1 MNKKV
6 LTLCAGFLLAGSLTA
21 VQAVGDEVKVADA
34 SMLVNGAQY
43 KIVAV
48 GTAGEDSVM
57 VKGWLPY
64 NGSGAYSAPVFK
76 PANES
81 NPTLWTLNKSE
92 GGFTL
97 SHAEDSVIRLGGNSA
112 NKNEYLYSNA
122 TNNVIDFSY
131 NPADSLLVG
140 VNSKYPT
147 KIWGENLGL
156 SFADT
161 ADASKFVF
169 YMQKPTLNQDSIASG
184 ITQEAKGLIYVVDAD
199 GKYVGAT
206 AKTSELR
213 SSENYNLSAI
223 TAKEFMALSDEAKEA
238 YSWVKEGNALKNVA
252 GNVYLTTTAE
262 GDIDLSDEAVNV
274 EVKGEG
280 SILSTDAGSAA
291 VTLLSAEFGAPVQSV
306 NGVEANTKEDA
317 TSIVLTVGGK
327 VVATNEDKEIVFLDS
342 YDENDALYTVWTLTP
357 TEKTKDQY
365 VLTLVNNGV
374 TLSTENGYVYVDV
387 QVTKNDDGSFSYTLP
402 SELVLKTST
411 NTGDQY
417 VGFDATA
424 EALTETTSINESSQF
439 GAGQIQIAK
448 MYVKDLLPRGAEFFN
463 VTITYLKNTADETDL
478 TSIFAGNLTPY
489 SYINYDGG
497 DIDKTLSGPNDTE
510 FMLMN
515 EKGQI
520 LAVNIDPDARLS
532 EGKDNHVYPLTLI
545 DPSDLMNDI
554 KEGGKH
560 YYKVWFSI
568 EYTPGKDATTTG
580 TFGVTD
586 IMVNIG
592 DGTTPEW
599 KTIGCYLDK
608 TVPTLVAADDV
619 LLKDV
624 TIELNA
630 SKVVN
635 AQNWLNKP
643 AYYTVEVANT
653 NKKAAHYGKV
663 LGLNASGLINYVD
676 PAKTNI
682 ELPEGQFSIE
692 YVYQDAKGEDLEYPY
707 YKFTNRETGNSI
719 TDYRNDNPVE
729 FKLDASSLYSVD
741 GGTTFAYRHG
751 GHMDTLVIKA
761 VTDYKS
767 EDGFKRF
774 TAEDLNANT
783 YNISMPILNGPL
795 YVIENHN
802 DRHRVGLDAEE
813 ATDWRI
819 EMSTV
824 RMMDAANDLV
834 RVVPDTVSVP
844 TGISYYVANVGWVKT
859 DDATGKYKKYYDANT
874 ELQIPTYIL
883 KNTATNEYLDGKDY
897 EEEVGNAYY
906 VCNEDERT
914 ATRVALKL
922 VGDSTINLIPVMG
935 QSNYDEVAEEYK
947 NDWFAGIEI
956 QESAYD
962 TYANALTL
970 QGQKIIGGTTVATG
984 VLHDVTRF
992 QSTDNDLFVI
1002 TPSDARTY
1010 ALLEQGENIV
1020 LMREK
1025 NNDEV
1030 VYEDGEF
1037 AGIDNRLAYED
1048 INPTL
1053 YVDTAY
1059 VDRVGNYK
1067 YQYLLMVQPSLSNE
1081 WFCPYNE
1088 EHNTEAWKEENGVDH
1103 CADAVRTDRIDG
1115 RFLVNMRDSAD
1126 ANEDVHNNKFEYD
1139 GESKLAFVPGYHQND
1154 TLYLTNEAGEVI
1166 AKSEVGNS
1174 AAHYAKFAF
1183 KMINEDQNEFV
1194 VEVGE
1199 GFIEQTT
1206 WTWKG
1211 NKWVRETSK
1220 GEPTVGYLRWHN
1232 GNLVVTPNLDQAEH
1246 FTMEASELQA
1256 TANEEISAES
1266 TGVSVVA
1273 TDGAVV
1279 IKGAEGKNVVIAT
1292 ILGKVVAN
1300 ETINSDN
1307 ETIAVPAGI
1316 AVVSVDGESFKVVV
1330 K

>member
-1 MNKKV
+1 MNRKV
-6 LTLCAGFLLAGSLTA
+6 LTLCAGFLLAGGMYANAQYVKVDPANLVDGQYVLANAAGDSIVAFTEGAANTWDSVVVKKGLVSSANAENLVQFAQNPSNAKQWTLSYNGRTIYVHSDGVAYTGEGTQLVALNAQDSLATFQTA
-21 VQAVGDEVKVADA
+21 SNGSITDGTPAAKKYLTRVADA
-34 SMLVNGAQY
+34 VKGFDKAYAGSQFALYAKLAEAPAGEAIADIAETAQTFLLMIDNQYVGLASGTTRAAVANDSGLTLVN
-43 KIVAV
+43 
-48 GTAGEDSVM
+48 E
-57 VKGWLPY
+57 
-64 NGSGAYSAPVFK
+64 K
-76 PANES
+76 PANEDGFVWVEEAGAYKNLKS
-81 NPTLWTLNKSE
+81 GKYLAVTKNKELTLVETATTE
-92 GGFTL
+92 
-97 SHAEDSVIRLGGNSA
+97 
-112 NKNEYLYSNA
+112 NA
-122 TNNVIDFSY
+122 ISY
-131 NPADSLLVG
+131 NGNGLLIGETLVG
-140 VNSKYPT
+140 SGMVLQSNTPMP
-147 KIWGENLGL
+147 I
-156 SFADT
+156 T
-161 ADASKFVF
+161 ASYNA
-169 YMQKPTLNQDSIASG
+169 
-184 ITQEAKGLIYVVDAD
+184 
-199 GKYVGAT
+199 
-206 AKTSELR
+206 AKT
-213 SSENYNLSAI
+213 
-223 TAKEFMALSDEAKEA
+223 
-238 YSWVKEGNALKNVA
+238 
-252 GNVYLTTTAE
+252 
-262 GDIDLSDEAVNV
+262 
-274 EVKGEG
+274 
-280 SILSTDAGSAA
+280 
-291 VTLLSAEFGAPVQSV
+291 
-306 NGVEANTKEDA
+306 DA
-317 TSIVLTVGGK
+317 TSVVLYTNNNTVIAADGS
-327 VVATNEDKEIVFLDS
+327 I
-342 YDENDALYTVWTLTP
+342 DEGYNANSSLETVWTLKAVAVGSAVGDNQKY
-357 TEKTKDQY
+357 EVRLYNAEVEDNDGY
-365 VLTLVNNGV
+365 LVVDGNIVTVEQGNGV
-374 TLSTENGYVYVDV
+374 SVDKDGKITLPADGAIILKAGDEYVTIENG
-387 QVTKNDDGSFSYTLP
+387 
-402 SELVLKTST
+402 
-411 NTGDQY
+411 
-417 VGFDATA
+417 
-424 EALTETTSINESSQF
+424 ALTTTSVKGQAVEF
-439 GAGQIQIAK
+439 GLGQIEIANV
-448 MYVKDLLPRGAEFFN
+448 YVKDLLPRGAEFFN
-463 VTITYLKNTADETDL
+463 VTITYLKDTDDETDL

-497 DIDKTLSGPNDTE
+497 DIDKTLSGPYDTR

-515 EKGQI
+515 GDGKI
-520 LAVNIDPDARLS
+520 LAANTDPDARLS
-532 EGKDNHVYPLTLI
+532 EGEANHVYPLTLI

-560 YYKVWFSI
+560 FYKVWFTI
-568 EYTPGKDATTTG
+568 EYTPGKDATTAG
-580 TFGVTD
+580 AFGVTD
-586 IMVNIG
+586 IKVYTGNG
-592 DGTTPEW
+592 DVRTDSENW
-599 KTIGCYLDK
+599 QTIGCYLDK
-608 TVPTLVAADDV
+608 TVPTLAAAAGAT
-619 LLKDV
+619 LKDV

-719 TDYRNDNPVE
+719 TDYRNGNPVE

-751 GHMDTLVIKA
+751 GYMDTLVIKA

-956 QESAYD
+956 KESAYD

-1010 ALLEQGENIV
+1010 ALLEQGENII

-1059 VDRVGNYK
+1059 VDRAGNYK

-1081 WFCPYNE
+1081 WYCPYNE

-1139 GESKLAFVPGYHQND
+1139 GESKLALVPGYHQND

-1199 GFIEQTT
+1199 GFTEQTT
-1206 WTWKG
+1206 VTYKG
-1211 NKWVRETSK
+1211 GNRVSETSK

>member
-21 VQAVGDEVKVADA
+21 VAQETNWVPVTADQLVDGAVYKIMKGDSVLADA
-34 SMLVNGAQY
+34 AN
-43 KIVAV
+43 
-48 GTAGEDSVM
+48 
-57 VKGWLPY
+57 LP
-64 NGSGAYSAPVFK
+64 NVAYSSQTHAPIFK
-76 PANES
+76 HENENANYIK
-81 NPTLWTLNKSE
+81 WTLTKGTN
-92 GGFTL
+92 GFTL
-97 SHAEDSVIRLGGNSA
+97 KSDSVNANPVYRNSGNGFFTDSNQTPAEFSLSGGTLTNDDKIVESWGG
-112 NKNEYLYSNA
+112 LYISS
-122 TNNVIDFSY
+122 TD
-131 NPADSLLVG
+131 AD
-140 VNSKYPT
+140 KT
-147 KIWGENLGL
+147 K
-156 SFADT
+156 A
-161 ADASKFVF
+161 AVVKF
-169 YMQKPTLNQDSIASG
+169 YMQKPELSQDSIADGSSVLEEVSG
-184 ITQEAKGLIYVVDAD
+184 LVYIVKD
-199 GKYVGAT
+199 GNYVGVSP
-206 AKTSELR
+206 KVLR
-213 SSENYNLSAI
+213 SSSNYDLSEI
-223 TAKEFMALSDEAKEA
+223 SAKAFDALTDEEKEA
-238 YSWVKEGNALKNVA
+238 YSWVKVGNALKNVA
-252 GNVYLTTTAE
+252 VDVYLSTENDGSLA
-262 GDIDLSDEAVNV
+262 LSDEVVDVTIN
-274 EVKGEG
+274 ETGN
-280 SILSTDAGSAA
+280 ILTTNNGSAA
-291 VTLLSAEFGAPVQSV
+291 VTLLSAQFGAPVQSV

-463 VTITYLKNTADETDL
+463 VTITYLKDTDDETDL

-532 EGKDNHVYPLTLI
+532 EGSANHVYPLTLI
-545 DPSDLMNDI
+545 EPNDLMNDMAKPI
-554 KEGGKH
+554 ADQC
-560 YYKVWFSI
+560 YLVWFSI

-580 TFGVTD
+580 AFSVTD

-592 DGTTPEW
+592 TGTSEDW

-619 LLKDV
+619 TLKDV

-643 AYYTVEVANT
+643 AYYTVEVANV

-663 LGLNASGLINYVD
+663 LGLDASGYIDYVD

-682 ELPEGQFSIE
+682 ELPEGQFAIE
-692 YVYQDAKGEDLEYPY
+692 YVTKDAAGEDLDYPY
-707 YKFTNRETGNSI
+707 YKFTNRETGNAYA
-719 TDYRNDNPVE
+719 DYGRE
-729 FKLDASSLYSVD
+729 FTLLASSLYSVD

-751 GHMDTLVIKA
+751 GHMDTLAIKA

-774 TAEDLNANT
+774 TAEELNANT
-783 YNISMPILNGPL
+783 YNISMPVLNGPL

-844 TGISYYVANVGWVKT
+844 TTIKYWADNAWRTTQITNPK
-859 DDATGKYKKYYDANT
+859 GKYYAPNT

-922 VGDSTINLIPVMG
+922 VGDSTINLIPVTG
-935 QSNYDEVAEEYK
+935 QSLYDEVAK
-947 NDWFAGIEI
+947 QSKDDWFAGIEI
-956 QESAYD
+956 KESEYD
-962 TYANALTL
+962 DYAEALSL
-970 QGQKIIGGTTVATG
+970 RGQKIIGGTTVATG
-984 VLHDVTRF
+984 VLHDVNRF

-1002 TPSDARTY
+1002 EPSDARTY
-1010 ALLEQGENIV
+1010 ALLEQGENII

-1059 VDRVGNYK
+1059 VDRAGNYK
-1067 YQYLLMVQPSLSNE
+1067 YQYLLMVQPNLSNE

-1199 GFIEQTT
+1199 GFTEQTT
-1206 WTWKG
+1206 VTYKG
-1211 NKWVRETSK
+1211 GNRVSETSK

>member
-6 LTLCAGFLLAGSLTA
+6 LTLCAGFSLTA
-21 VQAVGDEVKVADA
+21 TAQGEWIPVSADQ
-34 SMLVNGAQY
+34 LVNGAEY
-43 KIVAV
+43 RIMK
-48 GTAGEDSVM
+48 GDSVLADAQNL
-57 VKGWLPY
+57 VGPVLTSSVNAPIFKGL
-64 NGSGAYSAPVFK
+64 
-76 PANES
+76 NE
-81 NPTLWTLNKSE
+81 NPNYVGWTLTKVEN
-92 GGFTL
+92 GFTL
-97 SHAEDSVIRLGGNSA
+97 KSDSTNANPIYTYNGGLFTNGASSPSTVF
-112 NKNEYLYSNA
+112 NLVDSMLVVGTDTVHSWGGLYLPT
-122 TNNVIDFSY
+122 TNI
-131 NPADSLLVG
+131 PAQIAKV
-140 VNSKYPT
+140 VFQMKQPT
-147 KIWGENLGL
+147 M
-156 SFADT
+156 S
-161 ADASKFVF
+161 
-169 YMQKPTLNQDSIASG
+169 QDSIADGSAVLEEVSG
-184 ITQEAKGLIYVVDAD
+184 LVYIVQNNKYIGAVPVETQTRAAS
-199 GKYVGAT
+199 T
-206 AKTSELR
+206 AYEVSEL
-213 SSENYNLSAI
+213 SAE
-223 TAKEFMALSDEAKEA
+223 AFEALTEEQKQA
-238 YSWVKEGNALKNVA
+238 YSWTKVGEALKNVA
-252 GNVYLTTTAE
+252 YNVYLNVNSGSELVLDDDVVTI
-262 GDIDLSDEAVNV
+262 DIDET
-274 EVKGEG
+274 G
-280 SILSTDAGSAA
+280 SILTTDEGSAA
-291 VTLLSAEFGAPVQSV
+291 VTLLSAQFGAPVQPV

-327 VVATNEDKEIVFLDS
+327 VVATNEDEEIVFLDS
-342 YDENDALYTVWTLTP
+342 YDENEALYTVWTLTP
-357 TEKTKDQY
+357 VEKTKGKY

-387 QVTKNDDGSFSYTLP
+387 DVTKEEDGSFSYTLP

-463 VTITYLKNTADETDL
+463 VTITYLKDTDDETDL

-497 DIDKTLSGPNDTE
+497 DINKTLSGPNDTE

-532 EGKDNHVYPLTLI
+532 EGSANHVYPLTLI
-545 DPSDLMNDI
+545 EPNDLMNDMA
-554 KEGGKH
+554 KPVADQC
-560 YYKVWFSI
+560 YRVWFSI

-580 TFGVTD
+580 AFGVTD
-586 IMVNIG
+586 IKANIG
-592 DGTTPEW
+592 NGTNADW

-608 TVPTLVAADDV
+608 TVPTLVAADEV
-619 LLKDV
+619 TLKDV

-643 AYYTVEVANT
+643 AYYTVEVANV
-653 NKKAAHYGKV
+653 NEDAAHYGKV
-663 LGLNASGLINYVD
+663 LGLDASGLIDYVD

-682 ELPEGQFSIE
+682 ELPEGQFAIT
-692 YVYQDAKGEDLEYPY
+692 YVYQDAEGEDLEYPY
-707 YKFTNRETGNSI
+707 YKFTNRETSNSI
-719 TDYRNDNPVE
+719 TDYDRSGNPIE
-729 FKLDASSLYSVD
+729 FTLLASSLYSVD

-751 GHMDTLVIKA
+751 GHMDTLAIKA

-774 TAEDLNANT
+774 TAEELNANT

-844 TGISYYVANVGWVKT
+844 TTIRYWADNAWRETQITNPK
-859 DDATGKYKKYYDANT
+859 GKYYAPNT

-956 QESAYD
+956 KESAYD

-1010 ALLEQGENIV
+1010 ALLEQGENII

-1059 VDRVGNYK
+1059 VDRAGNYK

-1081 WFCPYNE
+1081 WYCPYNE

-1199 GFIEQTT
+1199 GFTEQTT
-1206 WTWKG
+1206 VTYKG
-1211 NKWVRETSK
+1211 GNRVSETSK

-1256 TANEEISAES
+1256 TANEEISAENAA
-1266 TGVSVVA
+1266 VSVVA

-1279 IKGAEGKNVVIAT
+1279 IKGAAGKNVVIAT